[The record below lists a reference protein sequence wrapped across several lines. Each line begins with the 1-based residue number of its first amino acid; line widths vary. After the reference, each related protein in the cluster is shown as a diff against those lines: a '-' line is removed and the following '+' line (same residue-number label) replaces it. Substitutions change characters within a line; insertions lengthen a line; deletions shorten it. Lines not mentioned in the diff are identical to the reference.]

1 MVTLPGS
8 FAQVGYM
15 EGILLLLVAATAAS
29 CSLFLLNWSCNY
41 INTIIIQ
48 KQKQQKQK
56 QQKQNQTQS
65 NSDDNE
71 DETAA
76 SNTTSSYASLVAFT
90 LGHSGSN
97 ILELLTLTYCLGQG
111 MYFLLLL

>member
-1 MVTLPGS
+1 MHV
-8 FAQVGYM
+8 V
-15 EGILLLLVAATAAS
+15 LLIQLLYKT
-29 CSLFLLNWSCNY
+29 
-41 INTIIIQ
+41 
-48 KQKQQKQK
+48 KKQQKQK
-56 QQKQNQTQS
+56 QQKQNRTQS